1 MGIRLPWDGMKIIGC
16 NVRLL
21 TVVWASAVAWLL
33 LGNRD
38 SAPRA
43 VFWGVVVFVV
53 VHGLA
58 LALGVFERTEEGE
71 GE

>member
-1 MGIRLPWDGMKIIGC
+1 MKIIGC

-43 VFWGVVVFVV
+43 VLWGVVGFVAIY
-53 VHGLA
+53 GIA
-58 LALGVFERTEEGE
+58 LALGIFAGPEEDE
-71 GE
+71 GQ